1 MALDLFDFVEKGK
14 SLDKSIDIKRFVTS

>member
-1 MALDLFDFVEKGK
+1 LDLFDFVEKGK